1 MNNFLNSE
9 ISLSFSDGS
18 KEFLKAGQPSFY
30 LWHKNGVTLFEEPTW
45 FLHKSFV
52 AKTSSPSINTWSASA
67 HDLKTWFQY
76 LIEIGVNWDEA
87 TEQERESYCNDY
99 LNSISPRTGK
109 EFSED
114 TINRRLTVIKKFY
127 DFARSKGYY
136 IGDIGE
142 NTVEWMVPNL
152 PLDKD
157 SLAHTK
163 TTKSRWIQRDPMLL
177 KQGRKDKIKP
187 FLVSDLRKLLNHL
200 NSQNS
205 ESEDILVNKRNKL
218 ILDMG
223 WVVGLRISVVV

>member
-114 TINRRLTVIKKFY
+114 TINRRLTVIKKF
-127 DFARSKGYY
+127 
-136 IGDIGE
+136 
-142 NTVEWMVPNL
+142 
-152 PLDKD
+152 
-157 SLAHTK
+157 
-163 TTKSRWIQRDPMLL
+163 
-177 KQGRKDKIKP
+177 
-187 FLVSDLRKLLNHL
+187 
-200 NSQNS
+200 
-205 ESEDILVNKRNKL
+205 
-218 ILDMG
+218 
-223 WVVGLRISVVV
+223 GLRPLY